1 MSLLHCDCAWA
12 SCFLLPV
19 QVRCSG
25 GDDSGDSD
33 NICMDK
39 KPKNGQCGRGGSPAG
54 GNDNSLQAYSEPTSK
69 NPELT
74 YSRMTFCNK
83 FFNMPSLGEAIAS
96 TPKKSA
102 AVKGHLASWDNRACV
117 FLHETTHLDYFM
129 NAPGY
134 SPLVDDLQFDWN
146 ENGQTVRDWAYGPF
160 FCKMLRNYGQGDQ
173 VGFYP
178 QRNGKTRLHF

>member
-1 MSLLHCDCAWA
+1 
-12 SCFLLPV
+12 
-19 QVRCSG
+19 
-25 GDDSGDSD
+25 
-33 NICMDK
+33 
-39 KPKNGQCGRGGSPAG
+39 
-54 GNDNSLQAYSEPTSK
+54 
-69 NPELT
+69 
-74 YSRMTFCNK
+74 MTFCNK

-102 AVKGHLASWDNRACV
+102 AVKGHLASWDNRARV

-160 FCKMLRNYGQGDQ
+160 SARCCGTTAKAIKLASIHKEMVR
-173 VGFYP
+173 
-178 QRNGKTRLHF
+178 HFFILEARS